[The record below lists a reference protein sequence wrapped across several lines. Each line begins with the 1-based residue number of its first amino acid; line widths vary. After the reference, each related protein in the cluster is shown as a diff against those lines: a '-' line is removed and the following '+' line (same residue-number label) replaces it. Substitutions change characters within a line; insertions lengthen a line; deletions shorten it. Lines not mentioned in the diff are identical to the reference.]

1 MENECERQN
10 NENDYVDL
18 HERDL
23 VSLGNHDEF
32 ARSEARRSVSISREF
47 YQQIDEELL
56 FMTQLPDLRDKA
68 YLSPMQVLEVV
79 EALNNQIAEEFNP
92 ANRSELFLH
101 FKSLFQEVILNL
113 NLMKSNEML

>member
-47 YQQIDEELL
+47 Y
-56 FMTQLPDLRDKA
+56 
-68 YLSPMQVLEVV
+68 
-79 EALNNQIAEEFNP
+79 
-92 ANRSELFLH
+92 
-101 FKSLFQEVILNL
+101 
-113 NLMKSNEML
+113 